1 MPSRAE
7 NSEGGFASVRHAVRF
22 GVSLSL
28 HQPAELWALV
38 RRVEA
43 LGFDGIWTGDH
54 VSFYLPMYESLT
66 LLASYASV
74 TTRLRLGTAVYL
86 LALRHPTIVAK
97 ITSTLDALSG
107 GRLILGVGVGG
118 ENPKEFEAS
127 GVPHRER
134 GARVDEGIEVVRAL
148 WRDTPA
154 TFKGR
159 FTSFEGVSLDPKPAQ
174 PGGPPI
180 WVGGRSDAALERA
193 ARLGEGWVSYVVTPD
208 RYRQSL
214 EKIRAAAGAAG
225 RSLDGFARGHLAFI
239 TVGPDFETAR
249 DVWVSRMSRRYN
261 QDFGP
266 LAGRY
271 GVIGTAPQ
279 CTETLEKFVEAGCDY
294 FVLSPIGDPADDREQ
309 VEAIAADI
317 VPHFQRRE

>member
-1 MPSRAE
+1 MPSR
-7 NSEGGFASVRHAVRF
+7 VRV

-28 HQPAELWALV
+28 HPPAAQWALA

-43 LGFDGIWTGDH
+43 LGFESLWTGDH
-54 VSFYLPMYESLT
+54 VSFHLPLYESLT
-66 LLASYASV
+66 LLASYASI
-74 TTRLRLGTAVYL
+74 TTRIRIGSAVYL

-97 ITSTLDALSG
+97 VTSTLDVLSG
-107 GRLILGVGVGG
+107 GRFVFGVGVGG

-134 GARVDEGIEVVRAL
+134 GARVDEGIEVLRAL

-159 FTSFEGVSLDPKPAQ
+159 FTSFDAVSIDPKPVQ

-180 WVGGRSDAALERA
+180 WVGGRSDPALARA
-193 ARLGEGWVSYVVTPD
+193 GRVGDGWVAYVVTAA

-214 EKIRAAAGAAG
+214 EKIRAAADRAG
-225 RSLDGFARGHLAFI
+225 RSLDGFARAYLAFI
-239 TVGPDFETAR
+239 TVGRDFETAR
-249 DVWVSRMSRRYN
+249 QTWVSRLSERYS

-266 LAGRY
+266 LAERY
-271 GVIGTAPQ
+271 GVIGTPAQ
-279 CTETLEKFVEAGCDY
+279 CRETLETFIDAGCDY
-294 FVLSPIGDPADDREQ
+294 FILNPIGDPGQ
-309 VEAIAADI
+309 TGPQIEAIAADI
-317 VPHFQRRE
+317 LPHLSRTA

>member
-1 MPSRAE
+1 MSP
-7 NSEGGFASVRHAVRF
+7 RF

-28 HQPAELWALV
+28 HPPAEQWALV
-38 RRVEA
+38 RRIEA
-43 LGFDGIWTGDH
+43 LGFDGVFTGDH

-66 LLASYASV
+66 LLASYAGV
-74 TTRLRLGTAVYL
+74 TTRLRIGTAVYL

-107 GRLILGVGVGG
+107 GRLVLGVGVGG

-134 GARVDEGIEVVRAL
+134 GARVDEGIEVLRTL
-148 WRDTPA
+148 WRDAPA

-159 FTSFEGVSLDPKPAQ
+159 FTSFEGVSLDPKPVQ

-180 WVGGRSDAALERA
+180 WIGGRSDAALARA
-193 ARLGEGWVSYVVTPD
+193 GRLGQGWVSYVVTPD

-225 RSLDGFARGHLAFI
+225 RSLDGLARAHLAFI
-239 TVGPDFETAR
+239 TVGRDYESAR
-249 DVWVSRMSRRYN
+249 AAWVSRLSQRYN

-271 GVIGTAPQ
+271 GVIGTPAQ
-279 CTETLEKFVEAGCDY
+279 CAETLAKFVEAGCEY
-294 FVLSPIGDPADDREQ
+294 FILNPIGDPADDGPQIET
-309 VEAIAADI
+309 IAAEI
-317 VPHFQRRE
+317 LPRFRGPA